1 MIELSENQKSIL
13 RVFLLVALV
22 VTCNTSSYAQSDSL
36 AKSAAEARGDLYSRN
51 VSFGAI
57 GGANLN
63 EHFTNFQSL
72 PGIPDCSPT
81 YQHGIGIG
89 GNAGVAANIPLS
101 SKFAL
106 SLRGVYTIDG
116 GTLLVNE
123 PTSISVA
130 GVATGANIQHT
141 IQTTLGLADF
151 EPTAS
156 YNIFGGFRAYAGFGV
171 GYLLSATFDQEESL
185 TQPADIGAFTN
196 GSRVRNEVTGSLPN
210 DSKIVTSILAG
221 VNYELPLNAS
231 GSLHALPELSWGDWL
246 TSPVKGLPWNVFNF
260 RGGLAVMYTVPD
272 APPPVV
278 APPPVAPPPPPPPV
292 VPKKPELIVQV
303 SAAGLDPDGL
313 EHPKATVK
321 VEEIYETRVSP
332 LVPYIFFNENS
343 TELPARYSRLQ
354 QGDTATFS
362 TTAFYNY
369 DRLSL
374 YHQELNI
381 LGSRLAKDP
390 DAHITITGCNANVGA
405 EQNNR
410 TLSKARAEAVRD
422 YFASVWNISPDRMTV
437 KSRDLPASPSPN
449 EDSDGVVEN
458 RRVEITSDSPD
469 IFAPV
474 ALSDTVRDAT
484 PPVIRFH
491 TSARAEAGV
500 ASWKLD
506 AGQDG
511 NSLKTFQGN
520 GNLPK
525 NVDWNL
531 DNDQQHVPRAPGKLN
546 FALVVQDSAG
556 GTAKSADSI
565 QIEQFTL
572 LKKKRLFAG
581 NAEVEHYSVLLFN
594 FKSAELSNS
603 DRKYIESIRK
613 QLPKNAVVTVEGYCD
628 RIGNAEANHTL
639 AEQRAHAVAQL
650 LGAETIEARGRNE
663 LLYDNAIPEGRFYS
677 RTVEVTVAM
686 PKQQEQ

>member
-1 MIELSENQKSIL
+1 MIELSKNQKASVRIL
-13 RVFLLVALV
+13 LLVALV
-22 VTCNTSSYAQSDSL
+22 ATCGRTSYAQSDSL
-36 AKSAAEARGDLYSRN
+36 AKGVAESRGDLYSRN
-51 VSFGAI
+51 VSFGAV

-72 PGIPDCSPT
+72 PSIPDCSPT

-89 GNAGVAANIPLS
+89 GNVGIAANIPLS

-106 SLRGVYTIDG
+106 NLRGVYTLDG

-130 GVATGANIQHT
+130 GVATSANIQHT
-141 IQTTLGLADF
+141 IQTTLGLADL

-156 YNIFGGFRAYAGFGV
+156 YNIFGGLRAYAGFGV
-171 GYLLSATFDQEESL
+171 GYLLSATFDQKESL
-185 TQPADIGAFTN
+185 TQPSAVGAFTN
-196 GSRVRNEVTGSLPN
+196 GSRTRNEVTGTLPN
-210 DSKIVTSILAG
+210 ASKIVTSILAG
-221 VNYELPLNAS
+221 INYELPLNAA
-231 GSLHALPELSWGDWL
+231 GTLHALPELSWGDWL
-246 TSPVKGLPWNVFNF
+246 TSPVKGLPWNLFNF

-272 APPPVV
+272 APPP
-278 APPPVAPPPPPPPV
+278 PPPAVVPPSPPPPV

-321 VEEIYETRVSP
+321 VEEIYETRISP
-332 LVPYIFFNENS
+332 LVPYIFFDENS
-343 TELPARYSRLQ
+343 AELPARYNRLQ
-354 QGDTATFS
+354 HGDTTTFS
-362 TTAFYNY
+362 TLAFYNY
-369 DRLSL
+369 DRLAL

-390 DAHITITGCNANVGA
+390 DANLTITGCNSNVGV

-422 YFASVWNISPDRMTV
+422 YLANVWNISPDRMTI

-458 RRVEITSDSPD
+458 RRVEIASGSPD
-469 IFAPV
+469 IFAPI

-500 ASWKLD
+500 ASWQLD

-520 GNLPK
+520 GALPK
-525 NVDWNL
+525 NVDWDLN
-531 DNDQQHVPRAPGKLN
+531 NDQQHVPRAPGMLD
-546 FALVVQDSAG
+546 FALAVQDSAG
-556 GTAKSADSI
+556 GTAHSADSI

-572 LKKKRLFAG
+572 TKKKRLFAG

-594 FKSAELSNS
+594 FKSAELSS
-603 DRKYIESIRK
+603 TDKKYIEGIHK

-628 RIGNAEANHTL
+628 RIGNADANHAL

-650 LGAETIEARGRNE
+650 LGSETIEARGRNE
-663 LLYDNAIPEGRFYS
+663 LLYDNGIPEGRFYS
-677 RTVEVTVAM
+677 RTVEVTIAM